1 MIHVV
6 PSQHLMY
13 LTISDSDL
21 YLLLYINDLFV
32 TISMIILIGKINSF
46 NIRGQDLNKLRIQDQ
61 EGKSG

>member
-1 MIHVV
+1 
-6 PSQHLMY
+6 MY